1 MTKFDAVLKIAVH
14 GQDLLCEVCVYIY
27 IYISHKPEISYGW
40 ISKEQLK
47 GAQQTGA
54 LCHPSSP
61 DRR

>member
-1 MTKFDAVLKIAVH
+1 MQYLKSLFMGRTYYVRY
-14 GQDLLCEVCVYIY
+14 VC

-40 ISKEQLK
+40 VSKEQLK
-47 GAQQTGA
+47 GAEQTGA